1 MTKIEAIRLYRADT
15 GEEVTGKPVP
25 KGVTVKA
32 KVTGVFQA
40 SATYWGTLYVAK
52 KPVPTSPSQVVK
64 SFECFKKAS
73 PGGSS
78 FTCEK
83 TWTVNYPAGRY
94 YVGFSVLRK
103 IPGAG
108 WYPEARAYIAHDVT
122 EAAPPAPPTPPP
134 PAPPT
139 PPPEA
144 PPPPEKP
151 PAPPELP
158 KFLPSIIGSVSGLIA
173 TVGAVVYNELRK
185 IMGW

>member
-1 MTKIEAIRLYRADT
+1 LTKIEAIRLYRADT

-122 EAAPPAPPTPPP
+122 EAAPPAPTPPP
-134 PAPPT
+134 PAPV
-139 PPPEA
+139 EA
-144 PPPPEKP
+144 PPFKKILSKLSGKIPLLMGI
-151 PAPPELP
+151 AAAIGVAAAGY
-158 KFLPSIIGSVSGLIA
+158 FLVRDLAG
-173 TVGAVVYNELRK
+173 K
-185 IMGW
+185 K